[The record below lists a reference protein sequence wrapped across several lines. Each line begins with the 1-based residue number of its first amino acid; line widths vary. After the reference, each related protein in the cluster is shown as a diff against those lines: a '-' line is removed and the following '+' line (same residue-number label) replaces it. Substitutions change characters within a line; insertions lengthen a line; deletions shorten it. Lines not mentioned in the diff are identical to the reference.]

1 MHPPVSI
8 AAATPEDSAAISAF
22 AREIWHMTYKMP
34 PHPAG
39 LIDYMLD
46 RFQSPGAISQ
56 DMTERGRRYYIAKLD
71 GELIGYT
78 AGYVDGADLVLS
90 KLYVNPARQG
100 AGLGR
105 TLLNRAIAEMGG
117 GCSRVRL
124 TCDRL
129 NAVAL
134 AFYARMGFVNQ
145 GQVEIDVGNGY
156 ICKDYLLAMPLTGAV
171 AALDIKA
178 VIFDMDGLL
187 FDTEQLY
194 LQAWAP
200 VGEAMG
206 LPNAVEIARLTI
218 GIGYEDSETIFQ
230 SHYGPAFR
238 MEQAL
243 PIMSQWIERY
253 ITEHGMPCMPFARE
267 LVQLLH
273 GKGFPLAIGSSNLR
287 SVAEAFLDAAGL
299 LQYFTA
305 IVTGDMVEY
314 AKPAPDIFLRAARE
328 LGFPPEQCLV
338 LDDSPIG
345 ILAAYRAGCIPAMVP
360 DLLPPTDETYGQLW
374 RKFSSLEQ
382 IPLALF

>member
-1 MHPPVSI
+1 LYPPISVST
-8 AAATPEDSAAISAF
+8 ARPEDALAISAF
-22 AREIWHMTYKMP
+22 AYDIWHTTYGTP

-46 RFQSPGAISQ
+46 TFQSPAAISQ
-56 DMTERGRRYYIAKLD
+56 DMTGRGRRYSIAELD
-71 GELIGYT
+71 GAVIGYT
-78 AGYVDGADLVLS
+78 AGYVDGDDLVLS
-90 KLYVNPARQG
+90 KLYVDPSQQG
-100 AGLGR
+100 SGLGR
-105 TLLNRAIAEMGG
+105 TLLNRVIAEMGG
-117 GCSRVRL
+117 GCSQVRL

-194 LQAWAP
+194 LRAWVP

-206 LPNAVEIARLTI
+206 LSNAVEVARLTI
-218 GIGYEDSETIFQ
+218 GIGYEESEEIFQ
-230 SHYGPAFR
+230 AHYGPAFR

-253 ITEHGMPCMPFARE
+253 ITEHGMPSMPFARE

-287 SVAEAFLDAAGL
+287 AVAVAFLEAAGL

-305 IVTGDMVEY
+305 IVTGDVVEY

-328 LGFPPEQCLV
+328 LGFPPERCLV

-345 ILAAYRAGCIPAMVP
+345 ILAAHRAGCIPAMIP